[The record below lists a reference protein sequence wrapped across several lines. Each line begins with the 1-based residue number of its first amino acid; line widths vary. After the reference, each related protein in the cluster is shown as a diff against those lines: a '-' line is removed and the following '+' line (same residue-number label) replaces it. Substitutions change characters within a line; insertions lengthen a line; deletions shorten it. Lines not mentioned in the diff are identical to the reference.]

1 MRINNFIKNS
11 ILLLIIIGIS
21 VFFYRNQEYINILR
35 SVDPLGLMILLITL
49 TIFFYIAGLTF
60 SLLLRPLKVTL
71 TFSELMGLSFMG
83 NIANYIAPFSP
94 GFLAKGIFLKI
105 DKGLNLT
112 NYSSAVASNAF
123 LLLSVTSFSG
133 VAITLLNPQIQ
144 EFWYL
149 VLASSFIFLLS
160 TVLFFKGSLLL
171 IILPTSFI
179 RDVVTQV
186 SSGLI
191 LISKDKKILLKV
203 ILTLFLQIIFSSLLM
218 FQLFEIIGQPIGFN
232 AAFLIAIFT
241 ILSNFFSITPGNI
254 GIQEIVMAFLSTIYG
269 SDFGHGLLVGSILR
283 AAHIFITFTLG
294 SLFLFFTLRGANLK
308 LKRLFE

>member
-160 TVLFFKGSLLL
+160 TVLFF
-171 IILPTSFI
+171 
-179 RDVVTQV
+179 
-186 SSGLI
+186 
-191 LISKDKKILLKV
+191 
-203 ILTLFLQIIFSSLLM
+203 
-218 FQLFEIIGQPIGFN
+218 
-232 AAFLIAIFT
+232 
-241 ILSNFFSITPGNI
+241 
-254 GIQEIVMAFLSTIYG
+254 
-269 SDFGHGLLVGSILR
+269 
-283 AAHIFITFTLG
+283 
-294 SLFLFFTLRGANLK
+294 
-308 LKRLFE
+308 